1 MRTPL
6 LAANWKMYMTRR
18 EATTMVEDLLATCS
32 GIKAREVLIC
42 PPFHLLDTVKGLL
55 DGKSAFALGA
65 QNLHW
70 EEWGAFTGE
79 ISGPMLRD
87 AGCRAVI
94 IGHSE
99 RRAYFGETDEN
110 CRRKVNAA
118 LEHGLL
124 PVLCVG
130 ETLEQREAGET
141 LKVVE
146 TQLRGA
152 LEGLSLDSGSRLV
165 VAYEPVWAIGTG
177 KTATPEDAEQVMG
190 QLRTE
195 LSKLF
200 GERVANQVRI
210 LYGGSVKPD
219 NIDSLMEKPNI
230 DGALVGGASLKADS
244 FSRIVRYQV
253 TEEVSS

>member
-18 EATTMVEDLLATCS
+18 EAATMVEDLLVTCS
-32 GIKAREVLIC
+32 GIKGREVLIC
-42 PPFHLLDTVKGLL
+42 PPFHLLEKVGGLL
-55 DGKSAFALGA
+55 KDKPAFSLGA
-65 QNLHW
+65 QNMHW

-87 AGCRAVI
+87 AGCQAVI

-110 CRRKVNAA
+110 CKRKVSAA
-118 LEHGLL
+118 FEHGLL

-130 ETLEQREAGET
+130 ETLEQRESGDT
-141 LKVVE
+141 LKVVS
-146 TQLRGA
+146 TQLKGA
-152 LEGLSLDSGSRLV
+152 LDGLSLDSGSRLV

-177 KTATPEDAEQVMG
+177 KTATPEDAEQVMS

-200 GERVANQVRI
+200 GERVAKQVRI